1 MKEESCNTLWLTPV
15 WPAYRFWP
23 GLAAVVVVDGNPLE
37 DISVLDPRM
46 IMQGGAAHKNAL
58 TR

>member
-1 MKEESCNTLWLTPV
+1 MTPV